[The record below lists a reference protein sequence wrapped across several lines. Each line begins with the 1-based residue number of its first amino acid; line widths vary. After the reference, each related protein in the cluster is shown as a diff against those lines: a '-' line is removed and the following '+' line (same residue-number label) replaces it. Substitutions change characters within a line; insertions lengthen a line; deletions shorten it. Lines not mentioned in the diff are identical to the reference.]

1 MKKLLILVAAAAAL
15 AISPYFVGS
24 KSEAHIKKILELTN
38 ENPSIN
44 ITIIDYKKGWFST
57 TATFEME
64 LTMQLDPDMKNFP
77 RLRFI
82 EEMKHGPLLWQT
94 EGIGL
99 GLIDTVSTIVLPEE
113 WQAEINKIEA
123 INEETL
129 QMTSRTDFDGTTRS
143 HFNLK
148 AIHHISEDNNSI
160 IIKPATATF
169 TYNMSGHMFGSFLW
183 QGLQFSEQGKRILKT
198 GKLEA
203 EFDSKVISGNM
214 FSGNAISSGTFDAVI
229 ENITFTGATPAEA
242 VELSNFRIK
251 GESDVHQEL
260 IDVHLLYEVEK
271 IAVMAQK
278 FNELQFDTS
287 ILNLDIEALQ
297 DLNEL
302 IVQSQQQLQQD
313 PQAQSSALLANM
325 QSVVPKLLTKD
336 PQLKINN
343 FGLNTDHG
351 KITSQLNMRI
361 NPELFSQDN
370 PQTFVAA
377 IELDASGSGPEAF
390 FNAQGLATMI
400 EPLVEQ
406 KMLIREDGQLKF
418 NLTFI
423 QGVPLINGNPMP
435 NQMK

>member
-1 MKKLLILVAAAAAL
+1 MKKLLIIVAVAAAL

-24 KSEAHIKKILELTN
+24 KSEAHIKKILALTN
-38 ENPSIN
+38 ENPTIN
-44 ITIIDYKKGWFST
+44 ITIIDYKKGWIST

-64 LTMQLDPDMKNFP
+64 FTMQLDPDMKDFP

-94 EGIGL
+94 EGIGF

-148 AIHHISEDNNSI
+148 TINISEDNNSI
-160 IIKPATATF
+160 TIKPATATF
-169 TYNMSGHMFGSFLW
+169 TYNMSGHMFGSFMW
-183 QGLQFSEQGKRILKT
+183 QGLQFSEQGKDIFKA

-203 EFDSKVISGNM
+203 KFDSNVISGNM

-229 ENITFTGATPAEA
+229 ENMIFTGATPAQA

-260 IDVHLLYEVEK
+260 IDINVLYEVEK

-278 FNELQFDTS
+278 FSELQFDMS

-302 IVQSQQQLQQD
+302 IIQSQQQLQQD
-313 PQAQSSALLANM
+313 PQAQSSAFMANM

-336 PQLKINN
+336 PQFKINN
-343 FGLNTDHG
+343 LGFNTDYG

-361 NPELFSQDN
+361 NPDLFSQDDL
-370 PQTFVAA
+370 QTLVTA
-377 IELDASGSGPEAF
+377 IDLDASGSGPEAF
-390 FNAQGLATMI
+390 FNALGLATMI

-406 KMLIREDGQLKF
+406 KMLIREDGLLKF

>member
-1 MKKLLILVAAAAAL
+1 MKKILIIVAAAAF
-15 AISPYFVGS
+15 AILPYFVGS
-24 KSEAHIKKILELTN
+24 KAEAHINKILALTN

-44 ITIIDYKKGWFST
+44 IAIIDYKKGWFST

-64 LTMQLDPDMKNFP
+64 FTMQLDSDKKNFP

-94 EGIGL
+94 EDLGL

-113 WQAEINKIEA
+113 WQAEINKIES

-143 HFNLK
+143 HFNLQ
-148 AIHHISEDNNSI
+148 AITIRKDNNSI
-160 IIKPATATF
+160 TINPATATF
-169 TYNMSGHMFGSFLW
+169 TYNMNGDMFGNLLW
-183 QGLQFSEQGKRILKT
+183 QGLQFSEQGKEILKA

-203 EFDSKVISGNM
+203 EFDTKVISGNL
-214 FSGNAISSGTFDAVI
+214 FSGNALSSGTFDALL
-229 ENITFTGATPAEA
+229 ENITFTGATPAQA
-242 VELSNFRIK
+242 VELSNFLIK

-260 IDVHLLYEVEK
+260 MDIHILYEVEK
-271 IAVMAQK
+271 IAAMAQK
-278 FNELQFDTS
+278 FSELQFDIS

-302 IVQSQQQLQQD
+302 IIKSQQQLQQD

-336 PQLKINN
+336 PQFKINN
-343 FGLNTDHG
+343 LGLNTDHG

-370 PQTFVAA
+370 PQSLVAA

-406 KMLIREDGQLKF
+406 KMLIREDEQLKF

-423 QGVPLINGNPMP
+423 QGTPLINGNPMP
-435 NQMK
+435 MPLGQ